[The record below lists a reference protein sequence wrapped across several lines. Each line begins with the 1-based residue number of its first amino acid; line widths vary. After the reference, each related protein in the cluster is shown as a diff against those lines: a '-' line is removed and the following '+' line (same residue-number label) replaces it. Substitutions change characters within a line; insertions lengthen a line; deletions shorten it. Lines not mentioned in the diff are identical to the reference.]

1 MKHLVKHCVEHLVKQ
16 SISSA
21 LTHPRNRNP
30 HLSNLQAK
38 AKADAGLRYNNCL
51 EAQDS
56 SETYA
61 SETNAA
67 ANVYIA
73 PLPHRITVTGAN
85 GLAQFILITR
95 RTRVQSVTRSTTL
108 RREPHGIER
117 ITMPLFVTNGLDTL
131 RLLFLHR
138 ADADI
143 LSRWADGPTEV

>member
-38 AKADAGLRYNNCL
+38 ADAGLRYNNCFGGTRQL
-51 EAQDS
+51 RNVP
-56 SETYA
+56 

-67 ANVYIA
+67 VNVYIA

-85 GLAQFILITR
+85 GLAQFVLITR

-108 RREPHGIER
+108 WREPHGIER
-117 ITMPLFVTNGLDTL
+117 ITMPPVRHQKVSTPSAFSSYTAQTP
-131 RLLFLHR
+131 
-138 ADADI
+138 I
-143 LSRWADGPTEV
+143 S

>member
-1 MKHLVKHCVEHLVKQ
+1 MKHLVKHCVEHLAKQ

-21 LTHPRNRNP
+21 LTHLRNRNP

-38 AKADAGLRYNNCL
+38 ADAD
-51 EAQDS
+51 
-56 SETYA
+56 
-61 SETNAA
+61 
-67 ANVYIA
+67 VYIA

-85 GLAQFILITR
+85 GLAQFVLITR

-108 RREPHGIER
+108 WREPHDIER

-131 RLLFLHR
+131 RFLFLHR